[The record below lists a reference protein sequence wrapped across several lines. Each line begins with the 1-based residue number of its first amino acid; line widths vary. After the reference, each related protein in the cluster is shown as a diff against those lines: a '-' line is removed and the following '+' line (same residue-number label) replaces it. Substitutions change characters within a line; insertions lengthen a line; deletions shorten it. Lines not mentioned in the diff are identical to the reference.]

1 MADKENDGPPPLEDP
16 NSHDYICV
24 VCQNNVHAL
33 CQECQE
39 TAEVRANSTRNDSG
53 GEDDK
58 LSETSN
64 SAYDGE
70 TIRDDS
76 DRDTKN
82 PSIPLDI
89 DDESRSYVGH
99 VIDHEDPESPV
110 TTRSNSPE
118 TMSASGTDDSAYYA
132 DTIIDSPTSTDTTV
146 DVNDIDFGPENN
158 LNYNRDEPQII
169 HNFDES
175 CLLYPPCCC
184 SRHIPNPSEDSDD
197 EI

>member
-16 NSHDYICV
+16 NSPDYICV
-24 VCQNNVHAL
+24 ICQNNVDAL
-33 CQECQE
+33 CHECQE
-39 TAEVRANSTRNDSG
+39 TAELRANYTRNDSG
-53 GEDDK
+53 GQDDK
-58 LSETSN
+58 VSETSN

-76 DRDTKN
+76 DDSDRDNGN

-99 VIDHEDPESPV
+99 VTDHQDPESPV

-118 TMSASGTDDSAYYA
+118 PMSASGTDDSDYYA
-132 DTIIDSPTSTDTTV
+132 DTIIDSPRSTDTTV
-146 DVNDIDFGPENN
+146 DVNDIDFGPEN
-158 LNYNRDEPQII
+158 EPHII
-169 HNFDES
+169 HNFDET

-184 SRHIPNPSEDSDD
+184 SRHFPNPSEDSD